1 MLRRFIAAVTCALCV
16 AGWLAAQNENGY
28 NSNQRI
34 QRIRDLAKKDS
45 DAIPALAGYLK
56 DPERSIRVEAVK
68 AIVKLDTER
77 SLEPLARA
85 THDQDSEVE
94 IRATDGIVNYYVPGY
109 VVKGGLTGPF
119 THGMRQ
125 AKAFF
130 SSRNDQVIDP
140 DVALRPEVAQAL
152 ADEIGAATSDA
163 RANAAR
169 AAGILR
175 DRSAVQALVQ
185 ALHSKDNETLFES
198 LVALQKI
205 DDRSAGPGVLFLTH
219 DLDDRIQAAALET
232 VGVLHDVDGVA
243 DVRSAVS
250 RARSDRVRRTALE
263 ALAMLAIPARTAA
276 RSRAPGRAD
285 RAVFQHYASDQ
296 DDDLRSAAVEGLGRL
311 REPEDTPV
319 LDQAYNERDADWKV
333 HLAAAFALVDEGKL
347 ETGEFSPL
355 AYLVE
360 ELDVNGRSKVAQAY
374 LTELATREEVRR
386 ALIPLVGHATKD
398 QKVALCAVF
407 SASHSEDVIPVLNTL
422 SKDIDPEVSMAAARS
437 LRILQARR
445 NS

>member
-1 MLRRFIAAVTCALCV
+1 MYSIRAVVCALYV
-16 AGWLAAQNENGY
+16 AGALWAQSESGY
-28 NSNQRI
+28 NTNQRI
-34 QRIRDLAKKDS
+34 QRIRELAKKDS
-45 DAIPALAGYLK
+45 NAIAALAGYLK
-56 DPERSIRVEAVK
+56 DGDASIRIEAVK

-77 SLEPLARA
+77 SLEPLAQA

-94 IRATDGIVNYYVPGY
+94 IRATDGIVNYYLPGY

-119 THGMRQ
+119 TRGMRQ
-125 AKAFF
+125 VKAFF

-140 DVALRPEVAQAL
+140 DVTVRPDVAQAL
-152 ADEIGAATSDA
+152 ADEIGAATSVDA

-175 DRSAVQALVQ
+175 DRAAVHALIQ

-205 DDRSAGPGVLFLTH
+205 DDPSAAEGVLFLTH

-232 VGVLHDVDGVA
+232 VGVLHDVDGAA
-243 DVRSAVS
+243 DVRSALS
-250 RARSDRVRRTALE
+250 RARSDRVRRAALE
-263 ALAMLAIPARTAA
+263 ALAMLGVP
-276 RSRAPGRAD
+276 AD
-285 RAVFQHYASDQ
+285 RPVFQQYAADQ
-296 DDDLRSAAVEGLGRL
+296 DADLRAAALEGLGRL
-311 REPEDTPV
+311 REPEDHPL
-319 LDQAYNERDADWKV
+319 LDQAYNEKNADWKV

-347 ETGEFSPL
+347 DTGEFSPL

-360 ELDVNGRSKVAQAY
+360 ELEVSGRSRTAQAY
-374 LTELATREEVRR
+374 LSELAKRAEVRR
-386 ALIPLVGHATKD
+386 ALIPLVGQASKD
-398 QKVALCAVF
+398 QKLGLCAVF

-437 LRILQARR
+437 LRIIQARGA
-445 NS
+445 S